1 MPDYSNL
8 PELAYDWVIAA
19 YFFLGGLSAG
29 AFLFAVVAGHWK
41 EELRPLVKRLA
52 VLAPIALGAGMFL
65 LLVHLGKPFRAW
77 RLFTYFNPRS
87 ALSWGVWFLNIFFV
101 LSLLHAWFLLKGRHE
116 NARTFGYLGAPFAV
130 LVAAYTGAL
139 LMQAP
144 GRPLWHT
151 ALLPVV
157 FLNGALISGTALAL
171 LLSAGHYDRAL
182 VAKIGKVLAGLVL
195 LELGLIGAEL
205 LHLFK
210 SGGEAMA
217 AAQALLSGRYAFP
230 FVGIVVVLGAV
241 IPAAILLR
249 IKTSALAQAAASL
262 MVLLGVFAMRYVL
275 VIGGQVLN

>member
-1 MPDYSNL
+1 
-8 PELAYDWVIAA
+8 
-19 YFFLGGLSAG
+19 
-29 AFLFAVVAGHWK
+29 
-41 EELRPLVKRLA
+41 VKSLA

-77 RLFTYFNPRS
+77 RLFTHFNPRS
-87 ALSWGVWFLNIFFV
+87 ALSWGVWFLNIFFA
-101 LSLLHAWFLLKGRHE
+101 LSLLHAWFVLKGRDE
-116 NARTFGYLGAPFAV
+116 KARTFGYLGAPFAV

-151 ALLPVV
+151 PMLPVV

-171 LLSAGHYDRAL
+171 LLAAGRYDRTL
-182 VAKIGKVLAGLVL
+182 VARIGKVLAGLVL
-195 LELGLIGAEL
+195 LELGLIAAEL
-205 LHLFK
+205 LYLFK
-210 SGGEAMA
+210 SGGEATA

-230 FVGIVVVLGAV
+230 FVGIAVCVGAV

-249 IKTSALAQAAASL
+249 SKASAVARAAASL
-262 MVLLGVFAMRYVL
+262 MVLGGVFAMRYVL